1 MTVALV
7 GRAQYSTLDAKF
19 ILAAEWQTATLLTD
33 STWSINVAFPG
44 DQTGNNYLPSQIQIN
59 HLCLDGNGR
68 RYRIKSLNSSTFT
81 TANVTVVELENIN
94 LAPSGVGI
102 IYAPNAADII
112 HTVVHSGTQISPALM
127 SKIFIHNMLVLDS
140 LTQLTGG
147 SGVTDGDK
155 GEVIVSGGGT
165 VWTLD
170 SLANVRFNRT
180 VDLAATSGR
189 LEWDA
194 TKGSLQVGME
204 NGVEAIIN
212 QMLYYAP
219 VTNQTGSPINKGVLV
234 MADTV
239 QLVQGNRLRVRP
251 ANSNTFN
258 NSELML
264 GITAESIASGSNGFV
279 MWFGDISNI
288 TLSTVQPVGETWL
301 VGDILY
307 PNPNLH
313 GGLTKN
319 LPTGAAIKTPVAI
332 VQNISGS
339 NLTLKV
345 RMKTGDNLNSLG
357 NISLT
362 SPTTGQILQY
372 NATTGLWSNAT
383 IVGVTDGDK
392 GDITVSS
399 SGTNWQIDAGA
410 VGETELANA
419 AVTENKI
426 GALAVTAA
434 KIGTGAVIEAKIA
447 TDAVTSAKIAALAVT
462 DAKIATSAVTE
473 TKIAN
478 DAVTAAKIA
487 IDAVGASEIAP
498 SAVGTSELADNSV
511 STIKIIDNQ
520 ITNAKIA
527 SNAVTSDKIAT
538 NAVGADELDNSGVT
552 AGSYTNANITVDVDG
567 RVTAAANGAAG
578 GGITGTGVANQI
590 TTWSGT
596 SAVTGSSSLTWDG
609 TTFVANGA
617 ATFNGSSA
625 DRDFQINSDN
635 QSSTFFLDASQDAVG
650 VGTNL
655 IHPSAVFQAFSN
667 TKGILIPRLTTTQR
681 NALTNLT
688 SGLMIYNT
696 TLEQLQW
703 YNTTTSSWVSAG
715 GGGGGTPAGSTGEI
729 QFNNAGAFGANSNL
743 FWDAGNSR
751 LGVGVN
757 TSLMARAH
765 VRGSGTSN
773 TSVAFEVENNS
784 PRKLLEVRDN
794 GLVTVGEFSGSPNR
808 TVVIA
813 ADIDKVQPDTN
824 INLTLTPRGTGAL
837 IAGYWGTSATG
848 SIAGGNARGARAVD
862 LQLSRTSAA
871 QVASGIG
878 SSIVGGTSNTSSGR
892 NTVVSGGNSNSA
904 SGFEAGVFGGQN
916 NSASGGSCVVLGGS
930 FNSIVSDLSAV
941 IGGYNVVAYLSGQV
955 VNGLA
960 FSPYNAGDA
969 QTSRVNVQAIVT
981 GDSTAITQ
989 LNLIGAGT
997 PLTLRATNRLWNA
1010 KIQCSAFVATAGTGS
1025 TVIAGD
1031 ALVQSF
1037 ELGIKRVGS
1046 STSLVGNAITTLD
1059 QRNAN
1064 MTGSAFLVDADDSAA
1079 EALRIRFKPAAGA
1092 SATTVT
1098 RCNCSVYLSEI
1109 AY

>member
-44 DQTGNNYLPSQIQIN
+44 DQTGNNYLPSQILVDY
-59 HLCLDGNGR
+59 LCLDGNGR

-219 VTNQTGSPINKGVLV
+219 VTNQTGTTIIKGALV

-426 GALAVTAA
+426 VALAVTAA

-462 DAKIATSAVTE
+462 DAKIAASAVTE

-498 SAVGTSELADNSV
+498 GAVGTSELADNSV

-552 AGSYTNANITVDVDG
+552 PGSYTNANITVDVDG

-578 GGITGTGVANQI
+578 GGISGTGAANQI

-596 SAVTGSSSLTWDG
+596 STVTGSNSLTWNG
-609 TTFVANGA
+609 TTSALAVDGS

-625 DRDFQINSDN
+625 DRDFTINGDN
-635 QSSTFFLDASQDAVG
+635 QNGLFFVDASQDAVG
-650 VGTNL
+650 IGL
-655 IHPSAVFQAFSN
+655 ASIHSSALLHLTSLN
-667 TKGILIPRLTTTQR
+667 KGFLVPRMTTTQR
-681 NALTNLT
+681 NNISAPAEALL
-688 SGLMIYNT
+688 IYNT
-696 TLEQLQW
+696 TTERFN
-703 YNTTTSSWVSAG
+703 YRKFT
-715 GGGGGTPAGSTGEI
+715 GSTWVDIVGSDIPDAMIVAASDETT
-729 QFNNAGAFGANSNL
+729 NLATLVGARTFRAPFAMTITGVKIDVNTAPTGQSILVDVYNGANSV
-743 FWDAGNSR
+743 FTTR
-751 LGVGVN
+751 PEIEVN
-757 TSLMARAH
+757 ELTSLDATTQP
-765 VRGSGTSN
+765 VLNSSF
-773 TSVAFEVENNS
+773 TSVANNA
-784 PRKLLEVRDN
+784 
-794 GLVTVGEFSGSPNR
+794 
-808 TVVIA
+808 VIRI
-813 ADIDKVQPDTN
+813 DIDRP
-824 INLTLTPRGTGAL
+824 
-837 IAGYWGTSATG
+837 
-848 SIAGGNARGARAVD
+848 
-862 LQLSRTSAA
+862 
-871 QVASGIG
+871 
-878 SSIVGGTSNTSSGR
+878 
-892 NTVVSGGNSNSA
+892 
-904 SGFEAGVFGGQN
+904 
-916 NSASGGSCVVLGGS
+916 
-930 FNSIVSDLSAV
+930 
-941 IGGYNVVAYLSGQV
+941 
-955 VNGLA
+955 
-960 FSPYNAGDA
+960 
-969 QTSRVNVQAIVT
+969 
-981 GDSTAITQ
+981 
-989 LNLIGAGT
+989 
-997 PLTLRATNRLWNA
+997 
-1010 KIQCSAFVATAGTGS
+1010 GS
-1025 TVIAGD
+1025 TVPGKGLKVTIYY
-1031 ALVQSF
+1031 
-1037 ELGIKRVGS
+1037 
-1046 STSLVGNAITTLD
+1046 T
-1059 QRNAN
+1059 RN
-1064 MTGSAFLVDADDSAA
+1064 
-1079 EALRIRFKPAAGA
+1079 
-1092 SATTVT
+1092 
-1098 RCNCSVYLSEI
+1098 
-1109 AY
+1109 